1 MGWSGPGSKV
11 TSELDVSEKRKEGQ
25 VLGVT
30 GIRGWVIGDKRSRG
44 RQWEGKWY
52 MTQNDLKSWP
62 LGKAADCGGKG

>member
-1 MGWSGPGSKV
+1 M
-11 TSELDVSEKRKEGQ
+11 SEKRKEGQ

-44 RQWEGKWY
+44 RQWEGRWY

-62 LGKAADCGGKG
+62 AGKAADCGGKG